1 MSREFKLNTTAF
13 METAARFLA
22 NSKRDALVVMKQQ
35 AKGVI
40 KEVIGLTPPGG
51 PGVSSGQAR
60 SRGTRNVKTDALKV
74 VKGVN
79 AKRAEHQDVA
89 SIIESKRVRGR
100 IRKEVTPRILV
111 PMDKLKAYIKA
122 KQQHVGKLASGWNE
136 GAAKLGLK
144 PSAWIWRND
153 GPGMMNI
160 SVTDKDITIRATNAV
175 PYASEMSKLRSRLQQ
190 ALHLQRNKMNRQLKD
205 FMAKAAK
212 RAGFK

>member
-1 MSREFKLNTTAF
+1 MSREFKLNTTSF

-40 KEVIGLTPPGG
+40 KEVISLTPPGG

-60 SRGTRNVKTDALKV
+60 TRGTKNVKADALKV

-79 AKRAEHQDVA
+79 PKRAEQQDVA

-100 IRKEVTPRILV
+100 IRKEITPRILV
-111 PMDKLKAYIKA
+111 PMAKLKAYLKA

-136 GAAKLGLK
+136 AAAKLGLK
-144 PSAWIWRND
+144 PPAWIWRND
-153 GPGMMNI
+153 GPGMMDI
-160 SVTDKDITIRATNAV
+160 SVTDKDIIIRATNAV

-212 RAGFK
+212 KAGFK

>member
-40 KEVIGLTPPGG
+40 KEVISLTPPGG

-60 SRGTRNVKTDALKV
+60 TRGTKNVKADALKV

-79 AKRAEHQDVA
+79 PKRAEQQDVA

-100 IRKEVTPRILV
+100 IRKEITPRILV
-111 PMDKLKAYIKA
+111 PMAKLKAYLKA

-136 GAAKLGLK
+136 AAAKLGLK
-144 PSAWIWRND
+144 PPAWIWRND
-153 GPGMMNI
+153 GPGMMDI
-160 SVTDKDITIRATNAV
+160 SVTDKDIIIRATNAV

-212 RAGFK
+212 KAGFK

>member
-40 KEVIGLTPPGG
+40 KEVISLTPPGG

-60 SRGTRNVKTDALKV
+60 TRGTKNVKADALKV
-74 VKGVN
+74 VKGVSP
-79 AKRAEHQDVA
+79 KRAEQQDVA

-100 IRKEVTPRILV
+100 IRKEVIPRILV
-111 PMDKLKAYIKA
+111 PMDKLKAYLKA

-136 GAAKLGLK
+136 AAAKLGLK
-144 PSAWIWRND
+144 PPAWIWRND
-153 GPGMMNI
+153 GPGMMDI

-212 RAGFK
+212 KAGFK